1 MQSVTITV
9 STDMNVTGLQP
20 KEKIQSVFAKM
31 SSPQKTI
38 MTHLEVGTKL
48 DFTSSEG
55 SMKLYFIVLPNSV
68 SALFGSADSVASL
81 STLLCWETGS
91 LGLKTSKLSETLT
104 SLLTTCYLTYKNLKS
119 LDTSEL
125 KISEDFKPTR
135 KIYTK
140 TCTQIKGVK

>member
-1 MQSVTITV
+1 
-9 STDMNVTGLQP
+9 
-20 KEKIQSVFAKM
+20 M

-91 LGLKTSKLSETLT
+91 LGLKTSNNNFSADNMLF
-104 SLLTTCYLTYKNLKS
+104 NL
-119 LDTSEL
+119 
-125 KISEDFKPTR
+125 
-135 KIYTK
+135 
-140 TCTQIKGVK
+140 

>member
-1 MQSVTITV
+1 
-9 STDMNVTGLQP
+9 
-20 KEKIQSVFAKM
+20 M

-91 LGLKTSKLSETLT
+91 LGLKTSKLSETIT

-125 KISEDFKPTR
+125 KISEDFEPTR